1 MPKNRLYR
9 FICVMVVWVIAWLVG
24 GLPLA
29 LGAIIAWI
37 VLDVV
42 YTLYLK
48 VVFSVVRSAYR
59 YGNHISIRHT
69 FTNRK
74 LTFYNPAFKAYS
86 IVEFIRYRPSE
97 NAQQ

>member
-1 MPKNRLYR
+1 MSKNKLYR
-9 FICVMVVWVIAWLVG
+9 ILRVGAVSLIASLIG
-24 GLPLA
+24 GLPLVV
-29 LGAIIAWI
+29 GVTVAWI
-37 VLDVV
+37 IFDIV

-59 YGNHISIRHT
+59 YGNHIAIRHT

-86 IVEFIRYRPSE
+86 IVEFIRR
-97 NAQQ
+97 